1 MIKNAKVVGEFN
13 FGSMKKLIIIG
24 VALVIVALL
33 FVASIT
39 IVPAG
44 HTGVVVTLGKVS
56 DNVLSEG
63 FHLKAPFVQ
72 SVVKMSNQIQKCE
85 IAEAESVSKDLQAIS
100 STIVVNYKISNKSSA
115 TIYREIGKD
124 YETIMLTP
132 AIHESLKAVTA
143 KYTAEELVTSRS
155 QVAIEIQETLE
166 SKMAE
171 YGILI
176 EKFNIVNFSFSEE
189 FANAI
194 EAKEV
199 ARQNLLKA
207 QTEKE
212 QAIVEANAQAEKKVI
227 AAEAEAKAILAKA
240 EAQAEANQT
249 ISKSLNSNVIENN
262 KIEKWDGKL
271 PYATG
276 GSAILDVSA
285 DGEGEKAE

>member
-1 MIKNAKVVGEFN
+1 MIKNAKIVGENNFN
-13 FGSMKKLIIIG
+13 LPKKLIIIIA
-24 VALVIVALL
+24 VVIVAVIA
-33 FVASIT
+33 FAASVT

-44 HTGVVVTLGKVS
+44 HTGVVVTLGKVNE
-56 DNVLSEG
+56 NVLSEG
-63 FHLKAPFVQ
+63 FHLKAPIVQ
-72 SVVKMSNQIQKCE
+72 NVVKMSNQIQKCE
-85 IAEAESVSKDLQAIS
+85 IEGAESVSKDLQAIS
-100 STIVVNYKISNKSSA
+100 STIVVNYKIGNASSA
-115 TIYREIGKD
+115 KIYREIGKD
-124 YETIMLTP
+124 YETIMLMP

-143 KYTAEELVTSRS
+143 KYTAEQLVTSRS

-166 SKMAE
+166 EKMVE

-189 FANAI
+189 FAKAI

-207 QTEKE
+207 KTEKE
-212 QAIVEANAQAEKKVI
+212 QAIVEANAQAEKEII

-240 EAQAEANQT
+240 DAQAEANQT
-249 ISKSLNSNVIENN
+249 IAKSLNKNVLENN

-285 DGEGEKAE
+285 DGEGEKAN